1 MRVLIINLRIGTGS
15 VGRIVSDLY
24 HGIIES
30 GNECKVAYARGGIGD
45 LPIEDTIKICSDFE
59 VNKHAALTRLFGNT
73 AFWSKKS
80 TNIFL
85 KKVDQFDPDIIHI
98 HGLYGYYINMEVL
111 FKYIKE
117 HNIQLISTL
126 HSCWDFTGHCCYFDY
141 SNCTKWKENCE
152 KCKLKNNY
160 PKSSFLDNTKK
171 NFKRKKDLYSSIDKC
186 IIVSPSRWLAELAK
200 QSFLKDKDIKVIP
213 NGISL
218 SNFDINIDTSLAI
231 EKYSIDTSKMIIL
244 CVASIWDKRK
254 GISDILE
261 LSTMLNDSYQL
272 IVVGLSN
279 KQIDMFSSN
288 TITIERTDN
297 ALTLASLYKIA
308 DVFFNPT
315 YEDNYPTVNLES
327 IACGTPVVTYKTG
340 GSPEIIDE
348 LSYGLTIEKKD
359 YRKLLE
365 FCNEAKEMKKN
376 LDYDRTQ
383 LLIGNELMKERYIK
397 LYEKS
402 QKNYSS
408 NT

>member
-141 SNCTKWKENCE
+141 VKCEQWKTGCKNCMQKSS
-152 KCKLKNNY
+152 Y
-160 PKSSFLDNTKK
+160 PKSSFLENTEK
-171 NFKRKKDLYSSIDKC
+171 NYIRKKEYYDQLKNVV
-186 IIVSPSRWLAELAK
+186 IVSPSNWLAKLAK
-200 QSFLKDKDIKVIP
+200 ESFLSSKEIYVIP
-213 NGISL
+213 NGIDLCVFNKNDGDDSIL
-218 SNFDINIDTSLAI
+218 K
-231 EKYSIDTSKMIIL
+231 KYGIHHNKQIIL
-244 CVASIWDKRK
+244 GVASIWDRRK
-254 GISDILE
+254 GLDDFIE
-261 LSTMLNDSYQL
+261 LSEIVDDSIQ
-272 IVVGLSN
+272 IVVVGLSKN
-279 KQIDMFSSN
+279 QIDN
-288 TITIERTDN
+288 LPNKIIGIERTEN
-297 ALTLASLYKIA
+297 IQQLVALYTSAEVL
-308 DVFFNPT
+308 FNPT

-327 IACGTPVVTYKTG
+327 IACGTPVVTYDTG
-340 GSPEIIDE
+340 GSGEIVKQ
-348 LSYGLTIEKKD
+348 LNFGTIINKKD
-359 YRKLLE
+359 YKKLINYVKTNNSHDE
-365 FCNEAKEMKKN
+365 NIN
-376 LDYDRTQ
+376 LDIISNSVMSSNYLT
-383 LLIGNELMKERYIK
+383 
-397 LYEKS
+397 LYEKL
-402 QKNYSS
+402 N
-408 NT
+408 

>member
-1 MRVLIINLRIGTGS
+1 MINQTVGRDTVRVLIINLRIGTGS

-141 SNCTKWKENCE
+141 VKCEQWKTGCKNCMQKSS
-152 KCKLKNNY
+152 Y
-160 PKSSFLDNTKK
+160 PKSSFLENTEK
-171 NFKRKKDLYSSIDKC
+171 NYIRKKEYYDQLKNVV
-186 IIVSPSRWLAELAK
+186 IVSPSNWLAKLAK
-200 QSFLKDKDIKVIP
+200 ESFLSSKEIYVIP
-213 NGISL
+213 NGIDLCVFNKNDGDDSIL
-218 SNFDINIDTSLAI
+218 K
-231 EKYSIDTSKMIIL
+231 KYGIHHNKQIIL
-244 CVASIWDKRK
+244 GVASIWDRRK
-254 GISDILE
+254 GLDDFIE
-261 LSTMLNDSYQL
+261 LSEIVDDSIQ
-272 IVVGLSN
+272 IVVVGLSKN
-279 KQIDMFSSN
+279 QIDN
-288 TITIERTDN
+288 LPNKIIGIERTEN
-297 ALTLASLYKIA
+297 IQQLVALYTSAEVL
-308 DVFFNPT
+308 FNPT

-327 IACGTPVVTYKTG
+327 IACGTPVVTYDTG
-340 GSPEIIDE
+340 GSGEIVKQ
-348 LSYGLTIEKKD
+348 LNFGTIINKKD
-359 YRKLLE
+359 YKKLINYVKTNNSHDE
-365 FCNEAKEMKKN
+365 NIN
-376 LDYDRTQ
+376 LDIISNSVMSSNYLT
-383 LLIGNELMKERYIK
+383 
-397 LYEKS
+397 LYEKL
-402 QKNYSS
+402 N
-408 NT
+408 